1 MYGLKIVVSH
11 YRSELSVK
19 SPIPSC
25 SMFPYSWGIYLAL
38 FPVSSL
44 EMGKKENFDNH
55 IGESIFKIKLVV
67 PGFQTEC
74 IHLLLYTV
82 IYILRTVSNL
92 IETSLTS

>member
-1 MYGLKIVVSH
+1 MYGLKIAVSH

-67 PGFQTEC
+67 PGFQTMYTFIVVYC
-74 IHLLLYTV
+74 NLYSKDC
-82 IYILRTVSNL
+82 LKFD
-92 IETSLTS
+92 